1 MPQPSSRALLGE
13 AGSFALQRP
22 YVVPGHIGQCDNL
35 RKFEPILAR
44 HTNVEPKPLGGEQ
57 RIRQAVLLSF
67 CDPFPQQCLELPTLS
82 RRQWQH
88 LLRWLDLSGL
98 ALYFFDR
105 LVELQLTHLLPAPVL
120 TRLLENLQDNT
131 ERTHGMAAESI
142 AIQQGFKDAGL
153 RYAILKGLSLCPSSV
168 PRPELRSQMD
178 LDFLVAEEDLP
189 QARDILAHRGYRLYE
204 SRKTCWE
211 YKLNEKPGFALK
223 DLYKNTGS
231 WMVELHIEAGT
242 FCRASALDCVEW
254 REFYGFS
261 MPVLSPIDLFLQQ
274 GLHAYKH
281 ICSQFCRAA
290 FLVEFRRHALF
301 RHDDD
306 AFWDETLSAVNAN
319 PRALQALGVVTL
331 LITRVMGEFAPE
343 ALTKRTLQSLS
354 PAVRLWVELYG
365 HRAALGS
372 FPGSKLYL
380 LLQTELEA
388 AGAPMNRP
396 LWQFLIPLRLPPA
409 VIQAFPNE
417 TPYLRLAR
425 YRMRAGLLLS
435 RLRFCTLAGL
445 RFALELRRWR
455 RHLNRIAQ

>member
-1 MPQPSSRALLGE
+1 MPPPSSRALLGND
-13 AGSFALQRP
+13 GSFDLQRP
-22 YVVPGHIGQCDNL
+22 RVVPGDSGQSEDL
-35 RKFEPILAR
+35 RTFAPISAR
-44 HTNVEPKPLGGEQ
+44 HTNVEVKPLRGEQ

-67 CDPFPQQCLELPTLS
+67 CDPFPEQCMELRTLS
-82 RRQWQH
+82 RRQWRH
-88 LLRWLDLSGL
+88 LLRWLDFSGL

-105 LVELQLTHLLPAPVL
+105 LVELRLTHLLPAPVL

-131 ERTHGMAAESI
+131 ERTHGMATESI
-142 AIQQGFKDAGL
+142 AIQQEFKDARL
-153 RYAILKGLSLCPSSV
+153 RYAILKGLSLYPSSV

-189 QARDILAHRGYRLYE
+189 QARNILARRGYRLYGA
-204 SRKTCWE
+204 SGRSWE
-211 YKLNEKPGFALK
+211 FKRNEKPGITLK

-231 WMVELHIEAGT
+231 WMVELHKEAGT
-242 FCRASALDCVEW
+242 FCRASALDRVEW

-306 AFWDETLSAVNAN
+306 AFWDETLSAVKAN
-319 PRALQALGVVTL
+319 PRALQALGAVTL

-365 HRAALGS
+365 HRAALGN

-380 LLQTELEA
+380 LLRSELPA

-396 LWQFLIPLRLPPA
+396 LWQFLIPFRLPPA

-417 TPYLRLAR
+417 TPYLRLGR
-425 YRMRAGLLLS
+425 YRMQVNLIWH
-435 RLRFCTLAGL
+435 RLRFHIVEGL
-445 RFALELRRWR
+445 RFALELRSWR